1 MPVVASRRPSGAWC
15 APAQRDAAVPAHTR
29 SVKLVLRLATR
40 HDALPIARMS
50 RDLIERGLGWSWTP
64 LRVARSIAAADTNVI
79 VAASPVVATPLG
91 FGIMRYGDEEAHL
104 LLLAV
109 DPVVRRHGVGAALV
123 AWLEASARAA
133 GVGPVYLE
141 ARAGNAEARAFYR
154 RLGYGE
160 IQRLAGYYGGVEASV
175 RMAKDL
181 WHVPAS
187 SA

>member
-1 MPVVASRRPSGAWC
+1 VDVVFRL
-15 APAQRDAAVPAHTR
+15 AQRP
-29 SVKLVLRLATR
+29 
-40 HDALPIARMS
+40 DALPIARMS

-79 VAASPVVATPLG
+79 VAAGSVGTPVG
-91 FGIMRYGDEEAHL
+91 FGIMKYAEDEAHL

-109 DPVVRRHGVGAALV
+109 EPMHARRGLGSAIV
-123 AWLEASARAA
+123 AWLEESARVA
-133 GVGPVYLE
+133 GVGPVYVE
-141 ARAGNAEARAFYR
+141 ARATNAGARAFYR

-160 IQRLAGYYGGVEASV
+160 IQRLPGYYGGMEASV

-181 WHVPAS
+181 WHEPAS

>member
-1 MPVVASRRPSGAWC
+1 
-15 APAQRDAAVPAHTR
+15 
-29 SVKLVLRLATR
+29 VKLAIRLATR

-50 RDLIERGLGWSWTP
+50 RDLIESGLGWSWTP
-64 LRVARSIAAADTNVI
+64 LRVARSIAAADTNVA
-79 VAASPVVATPLG
+79 VAAHGDRAPYA
-91 FGIMRYGDEEAHL
+91 FGIMKYGDEEAHL

-109 DPVVRRHGVGAALV
+109 DPRLRRRGLGAALV

-141 ARAGNAEARAFYR
+141 ARATNAAARAFYR

-160 IQRLAGYYGGVEASV
+160 IQRLPGYYGGVEASV

-181 WHVPAS
+181 WHEPAS